1 MEYILRFLIGGLIVS
16 LFAVIGDIFKPR
28 TFSGIFG
35 AAPTIA
41 LSTLGIAFIK
51 DGAAKVGTEGRS
63 MMIGAIAL
71 FAYALLARYLLLKKD
86 WSSLPATILPYVAW
100 FSVALGLWFIL
111 LR

>member
-1 MEYILRFLIGGLIVS
+1 MEYVLRFLIGGLIVS
-16 LFAVIGDIFKPR
+16 IFAAIGDVFKPR

-51 DGAAKVGTEGRS
+51 DGAAKVSTEGRS
-63 MMIGAIAL
+63 MMIGAAAL
-71 FAYALLARYLLLKKD
+71 FAYALVARYLLLKKD
-86 WSSLPATILPYVAW
+86 WSSLPATILPYIAWLAVA
-100 FSVALGLWFIL
+100 FGLWFLL